1 MPKAIYSEQ
10 YRRFQQLLV
19 DARKAANLT
28 QAEVAGR
35 LSKPQSYVAKYE
47 GGERR
52 LDVIEFLEVAGAID
66 FDPAEFIRELTGR
79 ASPSPRASGRGSQRS
94 RKEK

>member
-28 QAEVAGR
+28 QAQVAGR

-52 LDVIEFLEVAGAID
+52 LDVIEFLEVAGAIG
-66 FDPAEFIRELTGR
+66 FEPAEFIQELKGR
-79 ASPSPRASGRGSQRS
+79 APLVPRASGRGSQRS
-94 RKEK
+94 R

>member
-1 MPKAIYSEQ
+1 MPKAIYSER

-19 DARKAANLT
+19 AARKAADLT
-28 QAEVAGR
+28 QAQVAGR

-52 LDVIEFLEVAGAID
+52 LDVIEFLEVARAID
-66 FDPAEFIRELTGR
+66 FDPAEIIWELAGKTPPR
-79 ASPSPRASGRGSQRS
+79 PRASGRGSRRS
-94 RKEK
+94 R

>member
-10 YRRFQQLLV
+10 YLRFQQLLV
-19 DARKAANLT
+19 EARKAANLT
-28 QAEVAGR
+28 QAQVAGR

-52 LDVIEFLEVAGAID
+52 LDVIEFLEVAGAIR
-66 FDPAEFIRELTGR
+66 FDPTEFIRELTGKTPPR
-79 ASPSPRASGRGSQRS
+79 PRASGRGSQRS
-94 RKEK
+94 R